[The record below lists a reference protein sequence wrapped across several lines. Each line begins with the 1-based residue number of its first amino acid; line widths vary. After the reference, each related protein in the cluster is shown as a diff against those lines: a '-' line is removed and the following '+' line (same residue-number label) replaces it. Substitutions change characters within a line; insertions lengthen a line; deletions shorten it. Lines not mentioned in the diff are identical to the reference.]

1 MFGLID
7 FNSDQF
13 KDIDRKSSMDNLSI
27 CSDISSIDQNF
38 DWESS
43 SQKNELENRSQTEQ
57 PFEAI
62 ISKFKDPFDDPKLLK
77 WFHKEVERYEKNM
90 ETLNVKTLN
99 GTTHLDSKWKE
110 LQDLLVKNFIFFFFN
125 SML

>member
-1 MFGLID
+1 MYW
-7 FNSDQF
+7 SSSEQF
-13 KDIDRKSSMDNLSI
+13 KGIDRKSSMDNLSI

-43 SQKNELENRSQTEQ
+43 SQKNEMDNRSHAEH

-62 ISKFKDPFDDPKLLK
+62 ISKFKDPFDDPKILK
-77 WFHKEVERYEKNM
+77 WFHKEVERFEKNM

-110 LQDLLVKNFIFFFFN
+110 LQDLLVCIVLFYYY
-125 SML
+125 SHP